1 VTTQQD
7 RESWTTAE
15 RYIAGRLD
23 RIDAQLTD
31 QGNKI
36 YQINGEVS
44 GLRTRASI
52 YGGVFGVLTGII
64 TALLSAMG
72 IGKG

>member
-1 VTTQQD
+1 MTQQD

-23 RIDAQLTD
+23 RIEAQLTD
-31 QGNKI
+31 HGQKI
-36 YQINGEVS
+36 YHINGEVS
-44 GLRTRASI
+44 GLRVRAS
-52 YGGVFGVLTGII
+52 VFGSVFGLLAGLVT
-64 TALLSAMG
+64 TLLSAVG